1 MKIMRESID
10 FNISIKTL
18 KENFPKSSQVGIGE
32 DFCLFDVRYDDGIQR
47 EFTTPRRL
55 EGNVMLF
62 CIKGSAR
69 ISINLDDFEIK
80 EGSLVIVTP
89 QDIVKVEWIDK
100 HNSDELHFVMIA
112 MSQKFV
118 SDLKI
123 DFRKILSEGLTLIET
138 PIINLNDELQD
149 VFADYLRLIA
159 KVTESG
165 LNMNQDAVRSLV
177 SSMASI
183 AAGQWLAGVDK
194 IKGKSSVTSNLRS
207 DHKRLVFQQFMK
219 LVHENYSKERQAIYY
234 ADRLCISPKY
244 LSRLCKE
251 ISGKSAPEWIDAY
264 IMLEAK
270 NLLKYS
276 SMPIKEIVY
285 RLNFSNQ
292 TVFYK
297 FFKAH
302 TGMTPTEY
310 RNS

>member
-1 MKIMRESID
+1 MREVTD
-10 FNISIKTL
+10 FSISIKTL
-18 KENFPKSSQVGIGE
+18 KTNFPKSCQIGFGE
-32 DFCLFDVRYDDGIQR
+32 DFCIFDVRNDGEVEKDIN
-47 EFTTPRRL
+47 TPRRL

-62 CIKGSAR
+62 CVSGSIR
-69 ISINLDDFEIK
+69 ISINLNEFDIVK
-80 EGSLVIVTP
+80 GNLVVVTA
-89 QDIVKVEWIDK
+89 QDIVKVESVYGQ
-100 HNSDELHFVMIA
+100 NPGELHFIMIA
-112 MSQKFV
+112 MSQNFV

-123 DFRKILSEGLTLIET
+123 DFRKILSEGITLIET
-138 PIINLNDELQD
+138 PVINLDDELQD

-159 KVTESG
+159 KITDSG
-165 LNMNQDAVRSLV
+165 LKMNQDAVRSLV

-183 AAGQWLAGVDK
+183 AAGQWLAGIDNIRKRDV
-194 IKGKSSVTSNLRS
+194 VNTNLRS
-207 DHKRLVFQQFMK
+207 NHKRLVFQQFMK
-219 LVHENYSKERQAIYY
+219 LVHENYSRERQVIYY

-244 LSRLCKE
+244 LSRLCRE

-270 NLLKYS
+270 HLLKYS
-276 SMPIKEIVY
+276 DMPIKEIVF

>member
-1 MKIMRESID
+1 MREVTD
-10 FNISIKTL
+10 FSISIKTL
-18 KENFPKSSQVGIGE
+18 KTNFPKSCQVGFGE
-32 DFCLFDVRYDDGIQR
+32 DFCIFDVRNDG
-47 EFTTPRRL
+47 EVEKDMNTPRRL

-62 CIKGSAR
+62 CVSGSIR
-69 ISINLDDFEIK
+69 MSINLNEFDIVK
-80 EGSLVIVTP
+80 GNLVVVTA
-89 QDIVKVEWIDK
+89 QDIVKVESVYGQ
-100 HNSDELHFVMIA
+100 NPGELHFIMIA
-112 MSQKFV
+112 MSQNFV

-123 DFRKILSEGLTLIET
+123 DFRKILSEGITLIET
-138 PIINLNDELQD
+138 PVINLDDELQD

-159 KVTESG
+159 KITDSG
-165 LNMNQDAVRSLV
+165 LKMNQDAVRSLV

-183 AAGQWLAGVDK
+183 AAGQWLAGIDNIRKRDV
-194 IKGKSSVTSNLRS
+194 VNTNLRS

-219 LVHENYSKERQAIYY
+219 LVHENYSRERQVIYY

-244 LSRLCKE
+244 LSRLCRE

-270 NLLKYS
+270 HLLKYS
-276 SMPIKEIVY
+276 DMPIKEIVF

>member
-1 MKIMRESID
+1 MRELTD
-10 FNISIKTL
+10 FSISIKTL
-18 KENFPKSSQVGIGE
+18 KANFPKSCQIEIGE
-32 DFCLFDVRYDDGIQR
+32 DFCVFDIRYGYDLQTDMS
-47 EFTTPRRL
+47 TPRRL

-62 CIKGSAR
+62 CVSGSIR
-69 ISINLDDFEIK
+69 MSINLNEFEIK
-80 EGSLVIVTP
+80 KGNLVVVTA
-89 QDIVKVEWIDK
+89 QDIVKVERDDGQ
-100 HNSDELHFVMIA
+100 NPDELHFIMIA
-112 MSQKFV
+112 MSQNFI

-123 DFRKILSEGLTLIET
+123 DFRKILSEGITLIET
-138 PIINLNDELQD
+138 PVINLDNRLQD

-159 KVTESG
+159 KITDIG
-165 LNMNQDAVRSLV
+165 LKMNQDAVRSLV

-183 AAGQWLAGVDK
+183 AAGQWLAGVDE
-194 IKGKSSVTSNLRS
+194 IRNKGMVNTSLRS
-207 DHKRLVFQQFMK
+207 DHKKLVFQQFMK
-219 LVHENYSKERQAIYY
+219 LVHENYSREKQVIYY

-264 IMLEAK
+264 IMLDAK

-276 SMPIKEIVY
+276 DMLIKEIVF

-310 RNS
+310 RNLR

>member
-1 MKIMRESID
+1 MRESTD

-18 KENFPKSSQVGIGE
+18 KENFPKSCQVGIGE
-32 DFCLFDVRYDDGIQR
+32 DFCIFDVRYDGELQKDLS
-47 EFTTPRRL
+47 TPRRL
-55 EGNVMLF
+55 EGNVMMF
-62 CIKGSAR
+62 CVRGSIR
-69 ISINLDDFEIK
+69 MSINLNEFDIV
-80 EGSLVIVTP
+80 EGNLVVVTS
-89 QDIVKVEWIDK
+89 QDIVKVERVYSQ
-100 HNSDELHFVMIA
+100 NLEELHFVMIA
-112 MSQKFV
+112 MSQNFV
-118 SDLKI
+118 SGLKI
-123 DFRKILSEGLTLIET
+123 DFRKILSEGITLIET
-138 PIINLNDELQD
+138 PVINLNNELQD
-149 VFADYLRLIA
+149 VFADYLRLIT
-159 KVTESG
+159 KITDRK
-165 LNMNQDAVRSLV
+165 LQMNQDAVHSLV

-194 IKGKSSVTSNLRS
+194 IRNRDVVNTNLRS

-219 LVHENYSKERQAIYY
+219 LVHENYSRERQVIYY

-244 LSRLCKE
+244 LSRLCRE

-276 SMPIKEIVY
+276 AMPIKEIVY

-302 TGMTPTEY
+302 TGLTPTEY

>member
-1 MKIMRESID
+1 MREPTD
-10 FNISIKTL
+10 FNISIRTL
-18 KENFPKSSQVGIGE
+18 KENFPKSCQVGIGE
-32 DFCLFDVRYDDGIQR
+32 DFCIFDVRYDGEVQKDLS
-47 EFTTPRRL
+47 TPRRL
-55 EGNVMLF
+55 EGNVMMF
-62 CIKGSAR
+62 CVKGAIR
-69 ISINLDDFEIK
+69 MSINLNEFDIV
-80 EGSLVIVTP
+80 EGSLVIVTA
-89 QDIVKVEWIDK
+89 QDIVRVERVYSQD
-100 HNSDELHFVMIA
+100 SEDLHFVMIA
-112 MSQKFV
+112 MSQNFV

-123 DFRKILSEGLTLIET
+123 DFRKILSEGITLMET
-138 PIINLNDELQD
+138 PVIHLDDELQG
-149 VFADYLRLIA
+149 VFGDYLRLIA
-159 KVTESG
+159 KVAGSG
-165 LNMNQDAVRSLV
+165 LKMNQDAVRSLV

-183 AAGQWLAGVDK
+183 AAGQWLAGVDRIRSREVVNK
-194 IKGKSSVTSNLRS
+194 NLRS
-207 DHKRLVFQQFMK
+207 DHKRLVFKQFLK
-219 LVHENYSKERQAIYY
+219 LVHENYSRERQVMYY

-244 LSRLCKE
+244 LSRLCRE

-276 SMPIKEIVY
+276 DMPIKEIVY

>member
-1 MKIMRESID
+1 MREVTD
-10 FNISIKTL
+10 FSISIKTL
-18 KENFPKSSQVGIGE
+18 KTNFPKSCQVGFGE
-32 DFCLFDVRYDDGIQR
+32 DFCIFDVRNDG
-47 EFTTPRRL
+47 EVEKDMNTPRRL

-62 CIKGSAR
+62 CVSGSIR
-69 ISINLDDFEIK
+69 ISINLNEFDIVK
-80 EGSLVIVTP
+80 GNLVVVTA
-89 QDIVKVEWIDK
+89 QDIVKVESVYGQ
-100 HNSDELHFVMIA
+100 NPGELHFIMIA
-112 MSQKFV
+112 MSQNFV

-123 DFRKILSEGLTLIET
+123 DFRKILSEGITLIET
-138 PIINLNDELQD
+138 PVINLDDELQD

-159 KVTESG
+159 KITDSG
-165 LNMNQDAVRSLV
+165 LKMNQDAVRSLV

-183 AAGQWLAGVDK
+183 AAGQWLAGIDNIRKRDV
-194 IKGKSSVTSNLRS
+194 VNTNLRS

-219 LVHENYSKERQAIYY
+219 LVHENYSRERQVIYY

-244 LSRLCKE
+244 LSRLCRE

-270 NLLKYS
+270 HLLKYS
-276 SMPIKEIVY
+276 DMPIKEIVF

>member
-1 MKIMRESID
+1 MREPTD
-10 FNISIKTL
+10 FNISIRTL
-18 KENFPKSSQVGIGE
+18 KANFPKSCQVGIDE
-32 DFCLFDVRYDDGIQR
+32 DFCIFDVRNDG
-47 EFTTPRRL
+47 EVEKDMNTSRRL

-62 CIKGSAR
+62 CVSGSIQ
-69 ISINLDDFEIK
+69 ISINLNEFDIVK
-80 EGSLVIVTP
+80 GNLVVVTA
-89 QDIVKVEWIDK
+89 QDIVKVERVYSQ
-100 HNSDELHFVMIA
+100 NPDELHFVMIA
-112 MSQKFV
+112 MSQNFV

-123 DFRKILSEGLTLIET
+123 DFRKILSEGITLIET
-138 PIINLNDELQD
+138 PVINLDDKLQD

-159 KVTESG
+159 KITDSG
-165 LNMNQDAVRSLV
+165 LKMNQDAVRSLV

-194 IKGKSSVTSNLRS
+194 IRNRDVVNTNLRS

-219 LVHENYSKERQAIYY
+219 LVHENYSRERQVIYY

-244 LSRLCKE
+244 LSRLCRE

-264 IMLEAK
+264 VMLEAK

-276 SMPIKEIVY
+276 DMPIKEIVY

>member
-1 MKIMRESID
+1 MREVTD
-10 FNISIKTL
+10 FSISIKTL
-18 KENFPKSSQVGIGE
+18 KTNFPKSCQIGFGE
-32 DFCLFDVRYDDGIQR
+32 DFCIFDVRNDG
-47 EFTTPRRL
+47 EVEKDMNTPRRL

-62 CIKGSAR
+62 CVSGSIR
-69 ISINLDDFEIK
+69 ISINLNEFDIVK
-80 EGSLVIVTP
+80 GNLVVVTA
-89 QDIVKVEWIDK
+89 QDIVKVESVYGQ
-100 HNSDELHFVMIA
+100 NPGELHFIMIA
-112 MSQKFV
+112 MSQNFV

-123 DFRKILSEGLTLIET
+123 DFRKILSEGITLIET
-138 PIINLNDELQD
+138 PVINLDDELQD

-159 KVTESG
+159 KITDSG
-165 LNMNQDAVRSLV
+165 LKMNQDAVRSLV

-183 AAGQWLAGVDK
+183 AAGQWLAGIDNIRKRDV
-194 IKGKSSVTSNLRS
+194 VNTNLRS

-219 LVHENYSKERQAIYY
+219 LVHENYSRERQVIYY

-244 LSRLCKE
+244 LSRLCRE

-270 NLLKYS
+270 HLLKYS
-276 SMPIKEIVY
+276 DMPIKEIVF